1 MKQAITTT
9 KANPTA
15 KSYTVPAG
23 VSMVYFLG
31 TITKQHKVGDIVRLK
46 HKGTVYVWRKY
57 SESGWTKAKRNPNPK
72 PATKAAIARRA
83 SGSKVAINGSANWRK
98 AVVAVAKR
106 KIQETG
112 DIKTAQKYLH
122 EVRAGL
128 TWQSAS
134 DKEWLNKTITKL
146 YSNKP
151 LTRNGTAADFK
162 RYTKVKLQDLARKF
176 QGEANGIKHRL
187 LESDYTPQDKYRLGY
202 LVQMKIRGKRNGK
215 NVVIPI
221 TFDGDSML
229 SADRRDNLHVSGKDA
244 RIQNGITLPK
254 QGQLKYVGE
263 LVQIDYV
270 TAKKHIENGETVR
283 FFHKLGEVTKEVPNL
298 FVDHEG
304 FPIVQ
309 GGGYEIWDVGI
320 VN

>member
-9 KANPTA
+9 KRNPTA

-31 TITKQHKVGDIVRLK
+31 TITKQHKVGDVVRLK

-72 PATKAAIARRA
+72 PTTKAAIARRA
-83 SGSKVAINGSANWRK
+83 SGGGR
-98 AVVAVAKR
+98 VAVNGIPKNVRELALKHHIKVRRTYGTSGKHIAYEIISSDGRTSQTYATAAGVMAAIKR
-106 KIQETG
+106 SVK
-112 DIKTAQKYLH
+112 
-122 EVRAGL
+122 
-128 TWQSAS
+128 
-134 DKEWLNKTITKL
+134 
-146 YSNKP
+146 
-151 LTRNGTAADFK
+151 RNGTAADFK